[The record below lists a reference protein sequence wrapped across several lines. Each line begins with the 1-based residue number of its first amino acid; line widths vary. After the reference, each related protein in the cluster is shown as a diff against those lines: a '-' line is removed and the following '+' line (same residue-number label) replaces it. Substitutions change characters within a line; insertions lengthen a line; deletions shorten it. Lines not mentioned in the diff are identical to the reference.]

1 MAIKSIERVPPN
13 AFIVNQLVA
22 FPYNMINNN
31 CQEQKRLLCFKVDLG
46 LLRSNDCS
54 SIVYTRILK
63 QLIRTSLMNCH
74 ASKITI
80 SVMFT
85 KSLFLTDTIRC
96 LLHEYNIGLN
106 CGLRTTSRR
115 KQKQFL
121 KPSFNNF
128 LLINHFIEHSHGC
141 THENKLSAAKVH
153 PGICSR
159 TETLNIRYNIKI
171 LV

>member
-22 FPYNMINNN
+22 LPYSMINNN
-31 CQEQKRLLCFKVDLG
+31 CQEQKRLLCFTVDLC
-46 LLRSNDCS
+46 LLEINDCS

-63 QLIRTSLMNCH
+63 QFIRTSLMNCH

-85 KSLFLTDTIRC
+85 KSPFLTDTVRC
-96 LLHEYNIGLN
+96 ILHEYNIGLN

-115 KQKQFL
+115 KEKQFL
-121 KPSFNNF
+121 KISFNNF
-128 LLINHFIEHSHGC
+128 LFINHFMEHSHGC
-141 THENKLSAAKVH
+141 MHENKFSAAKVH
-153 PGICSR
+153 PGI
-159 TETLNIRYNIKI
+159 
-171 LV
+171 